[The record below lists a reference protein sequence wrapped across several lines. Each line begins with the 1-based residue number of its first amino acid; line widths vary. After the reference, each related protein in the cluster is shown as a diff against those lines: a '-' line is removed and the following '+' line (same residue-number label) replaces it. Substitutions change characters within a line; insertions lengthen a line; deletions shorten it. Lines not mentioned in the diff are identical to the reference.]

1 MRERILTSDKRQRMY
16 APRTHGL
23 LLRRGL
29 RRLAGR
35 LLLFGGGRGPAAAA
49 RAEPREVVAAR
60 PVDGLLVG
68 LELRRFVLE
77 VQLLRVAARDV
88 AGVPRA
94 VDLIVNAVADA
105 PLDHG
110 TCAVFGRRTCLRGL
124 VRTDFAIGVAES
136 SLSVVLIGGFR
147 AKMQRAQPAE
157 TRVGNYFAAW
167 TSWASNQC
175 SQTEGLVKR
184 S

>member
-1 MRERILTSDKRQRMY
+1 MPSMHLRSTDAALVR
-16 APRTHGL
+16 L
-23 LLRRGL
+23 LGR
-29 RRLAGR
+29 R

-136 SLSVVLIGGFR
+136 SLSVVLIGGCR
-147 AKMQRAQPAE
+147 ANMQRAQLTG
-157 TRVGNYFAAW
+157 TRVGKKYTAA
-167 TSWASNQC
+167 SWINRWGAQSVLAKC
-175 SQTEGLVKR
+175 RDAELARVTH
-184 S
+184 